1 MTARLT
7 FLAITG
13 FWLTMN
19 VLLWQAEYG
28 SHAGDIP
35 VPVAL
40 VWKKILTAPDASSL
54 SVYQK
59 RDRMGYCEVSTS
71 VGQEMA
77 GLDADKLPPENLVKR
92 VGYQL
97 HLAGNVSFGDFT
109 NRLKFDGQLRF
120 SSRRQWREV
129 TLKITTRQ
137 TVVEI
142 HSLATNQTVHVKITS
157 DGEVVERN
165 LTLADLQNPAAL
177 LRVLLGNL
185 TDPLLGTMDLPDF
198 KTLAGDQALV
208 WTANRTRVK
217 IGTEAVPIYRLTTTV
232 LGRDIIVDCST
243 LGEVL
248 RVELPGNI
256 SARIDEWTRPHD

>member
-7 FLAITG
+7 FLAIAG

-19 VLLWQAEYG
+19 VFLWRAEYG
-28 SHAGDIP
+28 SHAGEIP

-59 RDRMGYCEVSTS
+59 SDRMGYCEVSTS

-77 GLDADKLPPENLVKR
+77 GMDADKLPPENLVKR
-92 VGYQL
+92 AGYQL

-120 SSRRQWREV
+120 SPRRQWREV
-129 TLKITTRQ
+129 TLKITLRQ
-137 TVVEI
+137 AVVEI
-142 HSLATNQTVHVKITS
+142 HALATNQTVHVKVTS
-157 DGEVVERN
+157 DGEVVEHN
-165 LTLADLQNPAAL
+165 LTLANLQSPAAV
-177 LRVLLGNL
+177 LRVFMGNL
-185 TDPLLGTMDLPDF
+185 ADPLLGTMDIPDF
-198 KTLAGDQALV
+198 KSLAGDRPLE
-208 WTANRTRVK
+208 WSANRTRVK
-217 IGTEAVPIYRLTTTV
+217 IGTQAVPIYRLTTTV
-232 LGRDIIVDCST
+232 LGHDIIVDCST

-256 SARIDEWTRPHD
+256 SAQIDEWTRP